1 MCLGQ
6 QPQAPRIEYVGPSD
20 DDIRRNEQAL
30 ANYQS
35 QISDQQAAFQS
46 QLQAQI
52 DAANAETA
60 ALESRYA
67 QDLSAARAS
76 GQKSINS
83 AQAAGDQS
91 IADATAAGAARAAA
105 AGQAAAAQQVGAL
118 TVTTQQSE
126 AEMPQTTEST
136 VKKNKSIERK
146 MLSSEKLIVFPHSP
160 PVSPV
165 LAAGS
170 GSPQYVLN
178 VCSLWY
184 CNANSFHRFS
194 AIAAF
199 ASRSKQVLKP
209 FTSK

>member
-1 MCLGQ
+1 MCLGS

-35 QISDQQAAFQS
+35 QIGEQQSAFQS

-60 ALESRYA
+60 SLESRYA

-76 GQKSINS
+76 GQEGINS

-91 IADATAAGAARAAA
+91 VADATAAGAAGAAA

-136 VKKNKSIERK
+136 VKKNKKPKSLKI
-146 MLSSEKLIVFPHSP
+146 STAGIVNA
-160 PVSPV
+160 
-165 LAAGS
+165 LGS
-170 GSPQYVLN
+170 GINLG
-178 VCSLWY
+178 
-184 CNANSFHRFS
+184 
-194 AIAAF
+194 I
-199 ASRSKQVLKP
+199 
-209 FTSK
+209 